1 MTNKFLVPFITLFIL
16 IFANT
21 ANSNE
26 NYCLGK
32 DGLILPIFDGSDC
45 MNSTD
50 IKIDQDEFRFII
62 QHDASLRLDKLE
74 DFRNNK
80 EKILEI
86 ANSESNNNS
95 SEKNKIEELEKKLLK
110 IKRKSNLNK
119 KRFRSKKAERLAKI
133 EKRKKELEEKKLA
146 RKAEQERRKAERLA
160 KIEKRKKEQEE
171 KN

>member
-95 SEKNKIEELEKKLLK
+95 SEKNKIEELEKKK
-110 IKRKSNLNK
+110 ISEYQTK
-119 KRFRSKKAERLAKI
+119 KQIKK
-133 EKRKKELEEKKLA
+133 KKY
-146 RKAEQERRKAERLA
+146 
-160 KIEKRKKEQEE
+160 
-171 KN
+171 